1 MPMPMPAPVPAPLP
15 VHCRGRAFEA
25 LARQLDDLDT
35 TAGLVR
41 CAAAV
46 AMHQMDDI
54 EPLEIEAALSA
65 LADDV
70 ADRLQHPTP
79 QAVLAHAHAVLFEQM
94 RFRGNVRNYY
104 DPRNSLLPAVLR
116 RRVGLPISLS
126 LVYKAVLERLGLRV
140 EGINAP
146 GHFLVAIH
154 AAEMNHHPE
163 RAMLVDPFHGGKVL
177 SRDEAYG
184 RIEEVAGGRVE
195 RTDDLLQIATHE
207 QWLLRLLQNLIGAFS
222 RAERKEDAAAM
233 LELRALVE
241 SRG

>member
-1 MPMPMPAPVPAPLP
+1 MPMPMPMPSP
-15 VHCRGRAFEA
+15 VHCRGPAFDA
-25 LARQLDDLDT
+25 LAEQLDDLDT

-46 AMHQMDDI
+46 AMHEI
-54 EPLEIEAALSA
+54 EGVEPMEVEAALAA

-79 QAVLAHAHAVLFEQM
+79 QAVLAHAHAVMFEQM

-116 RRVGLPISLS
+116 RRVGLPVALA
-126 LVYKAVLERLGLRV
+126 LVYKAVVERLGLRV

-146 GHFLVAIH
+146 GHFLVAVH
-154 AAEMNHHPE
+154 AAEMTDHPE

-177 SRDEAYG
+177 SREEAYE
-184 RIEEVAGGRVE
+184 RIEEVAGGRVD
-195 RTDDLLQIATHE
+195 RTDDLLQAATHQ

-233 LELRALVE
+233 LEMRALVE
-241 SRG
+241 SRH